1 MKKFIFRV
9 LLGYGALA
17 LLVVLAFFMI
27 GFRAAGLAGAW
38 SAAGTG
44 LLFSAMG
51 LPMAGLLIALKFW
64 GGYANR
70 WGEYNYK
77 KELEGEP
84 KDREHDPDKW

>member
-1 MKKFIFRV
+1 
-9 LLGYGALA
+9 
-17 LLVVLAFFMI
+17 
-27 GFRAAGLAGAW
+27 
-38 SAAGTG
+38 
-44 LLFSAMG
+44 MG